1 MKKYTTLPLTLI
13 VVFLMFASTAFS
25 QDLLYRP
32 TNPAFGGS
40 PLNYSWMLNS
50 AQVQDTTEDPKE
62 AAGSSFNQ
70 DPLTRFTE
78 SLNRQLL
85 SQISRD
91 ILNSQFGEGGLT
103 EGSYQIGDF
112 LVDILPSFDGLTIT
126 IFDVSSGG
134 ETTITIPYF

>member
-1 MKKYTTLPLTLI
+1 MTHKIAIPAVALT
-13 VVFLMFASTAFS
+13 VFLLFTTNIFS
-25 QDLLYRP
+25 QDLIYRP

-50 AQVQDTTEDPKE
+50 AQVQDTTEDPKADE
-62 AAGSSFNQ
+62 NNSFSQ
-70 DPLTRFTE
+70 DPLGRFTE

-91 ILNSQFGEGGLT
+91 ILNTQFGEGGLT

-112 LVDILPSFDGLTIT
+112 LVDILPDFDGLTIT
-126 IFDVSSGG
+126 IFDVGSGG

>member
-1 MKKYTTLPLTLI
+1 MINKKVFPSILI
-13 VVFLMFASTAFS
+13 IAFLLSTVGAFS
-25 QDLLYRP
+25 QDLIYRP
-32 TNPAFGGS
+32 LNPAFGGS

-50 AQVQDTTEDPKE
+50 AQVQDTTKDPKADE
-62 AAGSSFNQ
+62 NNGFSQ
-70 DPLTRFTE
+70 DPLDRFSE

-91 ILNSQFGEGGLT
+91 ILNTQFGEGGLT

-112 LVDILPSFDGLTIT
+112 LVDILPDFDGLTIT
-126 IFDVSSGG
+126 IFDVGSGG